1 MLVINNRSLN
11 GKADVVHKRSAIG
24 TEISMT
30 VALGKFFLCFLNSFL
45 FLLGLLVFGL
55 FNDVDV

>member
-11 GKADVVHKRSAIG
+11 SKADVIHKGSAIS

-30 VALGKFFLCFLNSFL
+30 IALGKFFLCFLNSLL
-45 FLLGLLVFGL
+45 FLLRLLVFSL